1 MQRKT
6 IVLSSTSTR
15 IRWSIPIY
23 LALLLLA
30 LTSCSSSGLLSF
42 MSSRTPTATGT
53 RTPTVTSTLTPTLT
67 PTRTPT
73 VTLTPTI
80 TPTPTPVAIR
90 SSEWEDVT
98 VKSVCLGVDITYNE
112 MPNNLT
118 FPIESTV
125 QEILEGLSIEVLPL
139 DDACDATLQITASM
153 EPEWDVYVD
162 NDRNESRCNT
172 GGRMEGVLLLS
183 AEEITTVERNLRSS
197 NTPDFITGCSQTPT
211 RNTRLWDDVWGEPIV
226 GGIIRIWGPRA
237 AAVVI
242 DSGKHW
248 DIAVNRLS
256 TMDEDISETLPQLIR
271 VMEAGNVSKEIK
283 TDAANALADIGP
295 PAWEAIP
302 ILIQIL
308 DETLEK
314 IDEVG
319 IGSPAS
325 HLEIIFRND
334 LRGALARLTHVSCNR
349 FEDSAKEE
357 VQCWQAWWDTQLVVE
372 DRDIETL
379 LDIAIGTNDSVER
392 WNAILGLGRISEISE
407 EGLSVLISL
416 TKDSD
421 SDVRAAAIQML
432 GEVDLVTEGSIQAL
446 IAALMDSDKGILFS
460 GYLYLDAEE
469 SLEQIGMPAVP
480 LLIEK
485 VSENFVDP
493 MEYPTKHIKRAFDTL
508 LRITDL
514 RDYYDSFDITR
525 TGIVIDPELQSAA
538 MEAVVEA
545 SWELYEAYLEDIEE

>member
-1 MQRKT
+1 M
-6 IVLSSTSTR
+6 ST
-15 IRWSIPIY
+15 
-23 LALLLLA
+23 
-30 LTSCSSSGLLSF
+30 
-42 MSSRTPTATGT
+42 RTPTATVT
-53 RTPTVTSTLTPTLT
+53 KTPTVTSTLTPTIT
-67 PTRTPT
+67 ATRTPT

-90 SSEWEDVT
+90 SLEWEDVI
-98 VKSVCLGVDITYNE
+98 VDGVCLDVAITYIE
-112 MPNNLT
+112 MPDNLT

-125 QEILEGLSIEVLPL
+125 REILEGLSIEVLPL
-139 DDACDATLQITASM
+139 DDACDATLQITASI

-172 GGRMEGVLLLS
+172 GGRMGGVLSLS
-183 AEEITTVERNLRSS
+183 ADEITTIERNLHSS

-226 GGIIRIWGPRA
+226 GGMIAIWGPRA

-256 TMDEDISETLPQLIR
+256 TMDEDISEALPQLIR
-271 VMEAGNVSKEIK
+271 VMDADNVSKEVK
-283 TDAANALADIGP
+283 SDAANALADIGV

-302 ILIQIL
+302 ILIQTL

-319 IGSPAS
+319 IGSPSAGM
-325 HLEIIFRND
+325 EIVFRND
-334 LRGALARLTHVSCNR
+334 IQGSLVRLTQAPCNR
-349 FEDSAKEE
+349 FDDSSKEE

-372 DRDIETL
+372 DGDIELL
-379 LDIAIGTNDSVER
+379 LDIASDADDSVER
-392 WNAILGLGRISEISE
+392 WNAILGLGRLEEITE
-407 EGLSVLISL
+407 EALSSLISL

-421 SDVRAAAIQML
+421 SDVRAAAIQAL
-432 GEVDLVTEGSIQAL
+432 GEVDLVTEESIQAL
-446 IAALMDSDKGILFS
+446 IASLRDEAKADLFS
-460 GYLYLDAEE
+460 GYLNFDAADA
-469 SLEQIGMPAVP
+469 LNKIGMPAVP

-485 VSENFVDP
+485 VSENFLDP
-493 MEYPTKHIKRAFDTL
+493 TEYPTKHVRRAFNTL
-508 LRITDL
+508 LQITDL

-525 TGIVIDPELQSAA
+525 TGYVIDPELEASA

-545 SWELYEAYLEDIEE
+545 SWELYETYLAEQE